1 MLVLLIACLV
11 WCQNQLLCIDE
22 CYAVVSKLQLG
33 ELLCLVQMN
42 MVVFP
47 VCTCTCI
54 SPPCSD
60 KKTDVNWSFSMFVF
74 VVVSPCKILSIVEVL
89 LLVDSVRLPL
99 INLQNLL
106 GLLCYRHLTY

>member
-1 MLVLLIACLV
+1 MQNTKPMERASQWKDALITMAGSIALCWWVLCSS
-11 WCQNQLLCIDE
+11 C
-22 CYAVVSKLQLG
+22 KLQLG

-47 VCTCTCI
+47 VGTCTCI

-74 VVVSPCKILSIVEVL
+74 VVVSPCKILSIVEEHPKYH
-89 LLVDSVRLPL
+89 RF
-99 INLQNLL
+99 
-106 GLLCYRHLTY
+106 